1 MATLDEVLNQ
11 LRDEEVPTEIDFN
24 APEPGAFPP
33 AFAPSTHPFTFR
45 LVEDATKQFEVV
57 EIEGRKYLQVNFVAE
72 VEHEG
77 TTRKVMF
84 QKANTYKTDKMDNS
98 SIGNLIRS
106 LELRDAYE
114 EARSATGDANEA
126 FVQTLQAADGRAVG
140 LAAFGWSAAFKDAL
154 VVYRTA
160 ASKKRPAKKSGGYT
174 TLPWPRDREGK
185 FLPTVPDPQG
195 GSEKYGNL
203 EITTFKIAKPTPVT
217 A

>member
-1 MATLDEVLNQ
+1 MPTLDEVLSQ
-11 LRDEEVPTEIDFN
+11 LRDEETPTDINFN

-33 AFAPSTHPFTFR
+33 AFAPSTHSFVFR
-45 LVEDATKQFEVV
+45 LTDKADDQFTTV
-57 EIEGRKYLQVNFVAE
+57 EIEGRKYLQVNFIAE

-84 QKANTYKTDKMDNS
+84 QRANTYKTDKMDNS

-106 LELRDAYE
+106 LQLREAYE
-114 EARSATGDANEA
+114 ENLSETGDSNTALVN
-126 FVQTLQAADGRAVG
+126 TLAAADGRAVG
-140 LAAFGWSAAFKDAL
+140 YAAFGWTAAFKDSL
-154 VVYRTA
+154 VVFRTG
-160 ASKKRPAKKSGGYT
+160 ASKKRPSKKAGGYT
-174 TLPWPRDREGK
+174 TLPSPRNSDGS

-203 EITTFKIAKPTPVT
+203 EITNFKIAKPTPVT